1 MSYVAWM
8 IESTIND
15 REALDSV
22 MADLVES
29 VQVNEPGTTH
39 YEWSISEDGTRL
51 FNYDRFESSEAA
63 MAHLAGFGP
72 FAERYLAALSP
83 IRVVLYGTPNEDV
96 RDALA
101 AFNAE
106 PVAEHGGFAR

>member
-29 VQVNEPGTTH
+29 VRANEPKTTH

-51 FNYDRFESSEAA
+51 FNYDRFEDSEGA
-63 MAHLAGFGP
+63 MAHLAGFGQ
-72 FAERYLAALSP
+72 FAERYMAALTP
-83 IRVVLYGTPNEDV
+83 TRVVLYGSPNEDV
-96 RDALA
+96 RNALA
-101 AFNAE
+101 GFNAE
-106 PVAEHGGFAR
+106 PATEYGGFAR

>member
-15 REALDSV
+15 RDALDSV
-22 MADLVES
+22 MADLVANVEA
-29 VQVNEPGTTH
+29 NEPGTTH

-51 FNYDRFESSEAA
+51 FNYDRFEDSAAA

-72 FAERYLAALSP
+72 FAERFMAALSP
-83 IRVVLYGTPNEDV
+83 TRVVLYGSPNEDV
-96 RDALA
+96 RNAMA
-101 AFNAE
+101 GFNAE
-106 PVAEHGGFAR
+106 PFAEYGGFAR